1 MLACTVE
8 KQKKDFINMNKLFGL
23 LIVVFTIS
31 ACKNNNVNP
40 EPIDNVPV
48 SITINMALPS
58 YSHLL
63 DQGTFVY
70 EPGGVKG
77 IVIVHYTD
85 DNFYAFD
92 RNCSYQPKTSCAS
105 IEVDSAVNLFRCG
118 QSSSSGFQKCCD
130 SRFWMNGEVFAGP
143 ATYGLKHYQVT
154 RSGNLLNIKN

>member
-1 MLACTVE
+1 MPACMAV
-8 KQKKDFINMNKLFGL
+8 KPKKDFINMNKVLGL
-23 LIVVFTIS
+23 LLCVLAFS

-40 EPIDNVPV
+40 EPIDNIPV
-48 SITINMALPS
+48 SITINMSLPS

-77 IVIVHYTD
+77 IIVVHHTD
-85 DNFYAFD
+85 DNFYALD
-92 RNCSYQPKTSCAS
+92 RSCSYQPKSSCAK
-105 IEVDSAVNLFRCG
+105 IEVDSSVLLLRCG
-118 QSSSSGFQKCCD
+118 ESQSGGFQKCCD

-143 ATYGLKHYQVT
+143 ATYGLKHYQVS

>member
-1 MLACTVE
+1 MLDCMAVKLKE
-8 KQKKDFINMNKLFGL
+8 DSILMNKILGL
-23 LIVVFTIS
+23 LFVVIAVS

-48 SITINMALPS
+48 SLTINMALPL

-77 IVIVHYTD
+77 VVVVHYTD

-105 IEVDSAVNLFRCG
+105 IEVDSAINLFRCG
-118 QSSSSGFQKCCD
+118 QTTSSGFQKCCD

-143 ATYGLKHYQVT
+143 ANYGLKHYQVT

>member
-1 MLACTVE
+1 MLVCTAVR
-8 KQKKDFINMNKLFGL
+8 QKKDFINMNKLFGL
-23 LIVVFTIS
+23 LIVVLTIS

-63 DQGTFVY
+63 DQGTFVF

-85 DNFYAFD
+85 DNYYAFD
-92 RNCSYQPKTSCAS
+92 RSCSFQPKSSCAI

-118 QSSSSGFQKCCD
+118 QSTSSGFQKCCD

-143 ATYGLKHYQVT
+143 AAYGLKHYQVT